1 MEMLFVRLSH
11 DVEVTI
17 EHPRLRRRINK
28 YFFIR
33 CHILLRLWWYLW
45 RLSNARS
52 NLSLRLFLIRSLAH
66 LLIEFL
72 SFLC

>member
-1 MEMLFVRLSH
+1 MEMLFVRLPH

-17 EHPRLRRRINK
+17 EHPRLGRCIIE

-33 CHILLRLWWYLW
+33 CHMLMRLWWYLW

-52 NLSLRLFLIRSLAH
+52 NLSLRLSLIR
-66 LLIEFL
+66 
-72 SFLC
+72 